1 MSDKF
6 RRLIIEYKNAIL
18 ESLVV
23 MQRSGI
29 RMPASSYDWVYME
42 IPMGGELEGGGCYR
56 KHGVGCD
63 VHLPEKSVDFDFG
76 ENGEID
82 GFDAWRLAEFAGMNL
97 RKYGFNTAEE
107 LDKYVDFLTSEGV
120 LTRSLRGQWFVNG
133 EESVYAIDVDG
144 RKLGD
149 NLPLKIKDPILALHA
164 HQFQAADLMRKNYKK
179 ILDKLER
186 HDHLSLNKKIDAGIY
201 LSTWLGFLRVTC
213 EGFSTLGIRR
223 LLQEE
228 RPEGFKEVV
237 EQHDVVMKLEKQH
250 RDALREFRNNTFH
263 PQRNFRV
270 RRDFFDSERDRI
282 PWAHELHKEVAKFFS
297 SYRIECEVHY
307 CVQGRLSE
315 LDTRQNRVRR
325 RKQPMS

>member
-42 IPMGGELEGGGCYR
+42 IPMVGELEGGGCYR

-63 VHLPEKSVDFDFG
+63 VNLPEKSVDFDFG

-107 LDKYVDFLTSEGV
+107 LDRYVDFLTSEGV

-179 ILDKLER
+179 FWI
-186 HDHLSLNKKIDAGIY
+186 S
-201 LSTWLGFLRVTC
+201 
-213 EGFSTLGIRR
+213 
-223 LLQEE
+223 
-228 RPEGFKEVV
+228 
-237 EQHDVVMKLEKQH
+237 
-250 RDALREFRNNTFH
+250 
-263 PQRNFRV
+263 
-270 RRDFFDSERDRI
+270 
-282 PWAHELHKEVAKFFS
+282 
-297 SYRIECEVHY
+297 
-307 CVQGRLSE
+307 
-315 LDTRQNRVRR
+315 
-325 RKQPMS
+325 